1 MLTQRFSTLPARGRA
16 LVGVLVALV
25 GGFVLTR
32 PAGAVV
38 SGSDAGG
45 TADLALWQ
53 ALLLGVVEGLTE
65 YLPVS
70 STGHLLVTNKLI
82 GLDDTEA
89 MRQAADSY
97 AIAIQIGAII
107 AVLGIYRHRFALM
120 IDGLLGKSTEGLL
133 LIRSLLIA
141 TLPAVVIAVIFDDW
155 IKERLLRPW
164 PVAGAWIVGGVIIL
178 IFVANQH
185 RLSQH
190 ITSIAA
196 IPPMSALAIGFA
208 QAIAMWPGTSR
219 SFVTLL
225 GAMLIGCA
233 LATAVEFAFL
243 LGFIVLSGASMYEL
257 SKSGGDI
264 VEQFG
269 YVSPL
274 IGVAAAGIAAFASV
288 SWMISYL
295 QRRPLTVF
303 GWYRIAAGILTAV
316 LLLTGVI
323 DN

>member
-1 MLTQRFSTLPARGRA
+1 MRVKA
-16 LVGVLVALV
+16 LVGVFGGLVAA
-25 GGFVLTR
+25 FVFTR
-32 PAGAVV
+32 PAGAFA
-38 SGSDAGG
+38 SGTASAD

-97 AIAIQIGAII
+97 AIVIQVGAII
-107 AVLGIYRHRFALM
+107 AVLGIYRQRFALM
-120 IDGLLGKSTEGLL
+120 VSGLLGKSTEGLL
-133 LIRSLLIA
+133 LIRSLAIA
-141 TLPAVVIAVIFDDW
+141 TLPAVLIALVFDDW
-155 IKERLLRPW
+155 IKERLLRSW
-164 PVAGAWIVGGVIIL
+164 PVAGAWIVGGIIIL

-185 RLSQH
+185 RLSQR
-190 ITSIAA
+190 ITSVAA
-196 IPPMSALAIGFA
+196 IPPLSALAIGFA
-208 QAIAMWPGTSR
+208 QALAMWPGTSR

-233 LATAVEFAFL
+233 LTTAVEFAFL
-243 LGFIVLSGASMYEL
+243 LGFVVLSGASLYEL

-269 YVSPL
+269 YLSPAV
-274 IGVAAAGIAAFASV
+274 GVVAAGVAAFASV

-303 GWYRIAAGILTAV
+303 GWYRIGIGALTVV
-316 LLLTGVI
+316 LLLTGTI
-323 DN
+323 NN